1 MNIKQSI
8 GQTLVQRASLSR
20 EPWEMPG
27 SPMVKQVHQ
36 TKKVT
41 GSPSSENKP
50 LTPHFC
56 ISPNYLR
63 RGRQQDHYI
72 QDRGQPGLLSSP
84 IFIMAEKPE
93 PAAAGKGLA

>member
-8 GQTLVQRASLSR
+8 GQTLFQRASLSR

-63 RGRQQDHYI
+63 RGRQQDYYI
-72 QDRGQPGLLSSP
+72 QERGQPGLV
-84 IFIMAEKPE
+84 IFTNLHHGIKARAS
-93 PAAAGKGLA
+93 AAVKGLA